1 MEDLIKIVTDL
12 TTWYE
17 KNARQLAWRE
27 NPSAYH
33 IWISEIMLQQTRVEA
48 VKQYYAR
55 FIEEL
60 PTIEHLANVSEEK
73 LLKLWQGLGYYNRAK
88 NLKKAAIEIMEQHN
102 GIIPNSYEKLLS
114 LKGIGEYTAGAI
126 ASIAFGL
133 PEAAVDGN
141 VIRVLSRLYADNRRS
156 IELKKEIAKNIKEV
170 LQHTNPSIF
179 NQALMEL
186 GALICFPN
194 GMPKC
199 KECPIH
205 TYCKAYAENSVLEFP
220 HKEPKKQRR
229 LENRIVFG
237 ILCKNKVALHKRESG
252 LLSNLWEFPNIL
264 ANTENETKK
273 QLLEWSIE
281 YTEIKDMGK
290 AKHIFTHIEWHMQ
303 GYIIK
308 VESFKN
314 NGNFVWAT
322 QEELS
327 KKYALPSAFG
337 FFERKLSKEL
347 I

>member
-133 PEAAVDGN
+133 PEAAVDGFVVVFIN
-141 VIRVLSRLYADNRRS
+141 QKIFRMLEAGAWRR
-156 IELKKEIAKNIKEV
+156 
-170 LQHTNPSIF
+170 
-179 NQALMEL
+179 
-186 GALICFPN
+186 
-194 GMPKC
+194 
-199 KECPIH
+199 
-205 TYCKAYAENSVLEFP
+205 
-220 HKEPKKQRR
+220 
-229 LENRIVFG
+229 
-237 ILCKNKVALHKRESG
+237 
-252 LLSNLWEFPNIL
+252 
-264 ANTENETKK
+264 
-273 QLLEWSIE
+273 
-281 YTEIKDMGK
+281 KD
-290 AKHIFTHIEWHMQ
+290 Q
-303 GYIIK
+303 
-308 VESFKN
+308 N
-314 NGNFVWAT
+314 NC
-322 QEELS
+322 
-327 KKYALPSAFG
+327 
-337 FFERKLSKEL
+337 